1 MFLLVILCRKTRGG
15 MDSFQLL
22 GLVGEGEIRA
32 GGIVYKSPQGQQG
45 DGGDGTIHRNAAV
58 GDQVI
63 HALVPLLQSSQQ
75 GDLVIGE
82 LILPRMKVNIDWLS
96 TFFSVPLSWSGA
108 ELAGGAGGGLGGDRW
123 RWERGAGWSRLG
135 NWA

>member
-1 MFLLVILCRKTRGG
+1 

-75 GDLVIGE
+75 GNLVIGE
-82 LILPRMKVNIDWLS
+82 LILPRMKVNIDWL
-96 TFFSVPLSWSGA
+96 
-108 ELAGGAGGGLGGDRW
+108 GGAVNLFFCPRVLERCGVGRGSRGRFGG
-123 RWERGAGWSRLG
+123 
-135 NWA
+135 

>member
-45 DGGDGTIHRNAAV
+45 DG
-58 GDQVI
+58 
-63 HALVPLLQSSQQ
+63 AL
-75 GDLVIGE
+75 
-82 LILPRMKVNIDWLS
+82 
-96 TFFSVPLSWSGA
+96 T
-108 ELAGGAGGGLGGDRW
+108 GAGGGVGALTGAEGGV
-123 RWERGAGWSRLG
+123 GALTG
-135 NWA
+135 A